1 MLVIHLT
8 AFDLHGYVDL
18 INVNATVCLCWV
30 VNFVDFSSAKFNYLC
45 VSLVV
50 IFVDLFVTE
59 WLLMGSLKC
68 ICGII
73 VLIWAFVTVY
83 YCDYSFKVDDVVA
96 GLFAVD
102 LVLALCALC
111 FLSCFPIYV
120 ACIAGVLMHYVML
133 CGFTIDFITGMFVSD
148 ANYGLLLHVIF
159 GCFWVLWFMVL
170 CDEFRF
176 LLDTNEIVGTS
187 VAVLDTYMWVS
198 FWALLLGA
206 LVTVR
211 QLVGCRLVSF
221 AEVIC
226 LCMDGLLIDSV
237 VLLCRPGEFVCL
249 KTYYL
254 PLISSSL
261 LFQVGCGLQWFSI
274 VVSWFYGFYDGM
286 LVFSDLGDRDA
297 IKPFGSILM
306 CVIMLV
312 EYLVTVQ
319 RGFVLMVVDLLCL
332 VVSGLL
338 CCDGM
343 GVVRCAVVRPYS
355 LAELCRGFVCL
366 AYHSL
371 GKFSVQAWIVVNT
384 CMWFACVYVG
394 CVNLLLRVTLGC
406 YFCCVSYFG
415 TCASGH
421 FAFYLFVAL
430 LIELVWA
437 FYGVFG
443 TVCGH
448 SVCGFSNLSVRTR
461 LIPNLCFIAG
471 CAADV
476 LGFPGGYFYGS
487 YSVWLCIYA
496 GGLSIWA
503 LQVSVVVSSWCNV
516 ILWVSYMS
524 IYYSFC
530 VGGTSEFHVFGGRT
544 HRFVGFGL
552 LGWRLPPYSCTI
564 RGVFGGGLFGVDG
577 TPKFHIL
584 GVALLGCVGLD
595 MFWRWLTALVD
606 VLLKYLIYAVFVVF
620 ACVVEFQLNGSEHSL
635 AVLGVFRF
643 WFLDCAFGVLLGGS
657 CNFKFEFGLRS
668 CPLIDCV
675 CGLVCLGMV
684 SGWVLEV
691 VYSCFR
697 FV

>member
-176 LLDTNEIVGTS
+176 LLDTNEIV
-187 VAVLDTYMWVS
+187 VLPC
-198 FWALLLGA
+198 LI
-206 LVTVR
+206 R
-211 QLVGCRLVSF
+211 ICGCRFGRCYLVHWSQFVNWWGVGLFPF

-371 GKFSVQAWIVVNT
+371 GELCILLLDCSEYLYGYGLLILGFINRLT
-384 CMWFACVYVG
+384 CMDTRKGILCDVSDVACVGFMIIDFISNVCFSG
-394 CVNLLLRVTLGC
+394 VDVQFGLLWRLFTW
-406 YFCCVSYFG
+406 FSF
-415 TCASGH
+415 SG
-421 FAFYLFVAL
+421 
-430 LIELVWA
+430 E
-437 FYGVFG
+437 VFG
-443 TVCGH
+443 TFAGTLFVVFQPFCARLTKFMFYCGLC
-448 SVCGFSNLSVRTR
+448 SRWF
-461 LIPNLCFIAG
+461 LIADRYALCVIAFR
-471 CAADV
+471 AAIS
-476 LGFPGGYFYGS
+476 YGS
-487 YSVWLCIYA
+487 YSVWLCFR
-496 GGLSIWA
+496 GCVKL
-503 LQVSVVVSSWCNV
+503 LQCDFVVS
-516 ILWVSYMS
+516 YTS

-530 VGGTSEFHVFGGRT
+530 VLPVVYVRGFYFEVGGTLNFT
-544 HRFVGFGL
+544 FVGFGL
-552 LGWRLPPYSCTI
+552 LDGDYHRIAAP
-564 RGVFGGGLFGVDG
+564 GVFGVVLSE
-577 TPKFHIL
+577 P
-584 GVALLGCVGLD
+584 VG
-595 MFWRWLTALVD
+595 F
-606 VLLKYLIYAVFVVF
+606 
-620 ACVVEFQLNGSEHSL
+620 
-635 AVLGVFRF
+635 
-643 WFLDCAFGVLLGGS
+643 
-657 CNFKFEFGLRS
+657 
-668 CPLIDCV
+668 
-675 CGLVCLGMV
+675 
-684 SGWVLEV
+684 
-691 VYSCFR
+691 
-697 FV
+697 